1 MIIIKQHSL
10 IKGAF
15 ILMIAGLLNRVLGF
29 ILRIILVR
37 IIGDEGLGLFQMVFP
52 IFVTC
57 SIITTLG
64 LPVAISK
71 FVSEEVA
78 QNRYRNALKMFKISL
93 IIVIGSSVLLVSLF
107 VKNTDFIA
115 NNLLNDNRTNHILLA
130 ITPALFFVSISSIL
144 RGFFQGLRV
153 MTPTAISQIIEQ
165 IARMTITLLLLL
177 KLMDNSLKSKT
188 LAPAI
193 GTSAGEFVGLLT
205 LAVIFI
211 YYLPQLRKYRDN
223 RKAESTMTI
232 LKNLMKF
239 GIPITIG
246 KIVASLM
253 YTIEAMTIPG
263 KLQQIGYSVS
273 EATSL
278 YGQLSGM
285 VLQLVY
291 LPTIITIS
299 LSSNLVPAISESL
312 AQNNKHAIRKRA
324 QEAIRLTF
332 YFGLLAVSILFIVPN
347 EICDLF
353 FNHPQSGDVLRIIAI
368 PAIFLY
374 LSQISGGILQGLGEP
389 NLVVKNSVIGLLAEL
404 GLIYSI
410 VYFPSTLAF
419 QIITL
424 AIGIRYLIIAFLNF
438 KSISK
443 FVKLKLP
450 INHLFIKPILA
461 NTIVFLTLRQIY
473 QIVNYI
479 SSNPILSLGT
489 SILMSSLFYFSFLVW
504 TNGISIEDFKKITK

>member
-1 MIIIKQHSL
+1 VIIIKQQSL

-71 FVSEEVA
+71 FVSKEVA
-78 QNRYRNALKMFKISL
+78 QNRYRNALKIFKISL
-93 IIVIGSSVLLVSLF
+93 LIVVGSTILVVSLF
-107 VKNTDFIA
+107 AKNTDFIA
-115 NNLLNDNRTNHILLA
+115 ANLLNDTRTNHILLA
-130 ITPALFFVSISSIL
+130 ITPALLFVSISSIL
-144 RGFFQGLRV
+144 RGFFQGLRI

-165 IARMTITLLLLL
+165 IARMTITLLLLA
-177 KLMDNSLKSKT
+177 KLIDTSLKSKT

-205 LAVIFI
+205 LGAIFM

-223 RKAESTMTI
+223 KKAESTITI
-232 LKNLMKF
+232 VKNLMKF

-246 KIVASLM
+246 RIVASLM
-253 YTIEAMTIPG
+253 YTVEAITIPG
-263 KLQQIGYSVS
+263 KLQQVGYSIS

-285 VLQLVY
+285 VLQLIY
-291 LPTIITIS
+291 LPTIITIA

-312 AQNNKHAIRKRA
+312 AQNNEQAIRKRA
-324 QEAIRLTF
+324 HEAIRLTF

-347 EICDLF
+347 EICNLF

-374 LSQISGGILQGLGEP
+374 LAQISGGILQGLGKP
-389 NLVVKNSVIGLLAEL
+389 NLVVKNSVLGLLAEI
-404 GLIYSI
+404 GMIYSVI
-410 VYFPSTLAF
+410 YFPSTLAF
-419 QIITL
+419 KIITL
-424 AIGIRYLIIAFLNF
+424 AIGIRYLIVAVLNF

-461 NTIVFLTLRQIY
+461 STIVFLTLRQIY
-473 QIVNYI
+473 QMMDYI
-479 SSNPILSLGT
+479 SSSPVLSLST
-489 SILMSSLFYFSFLVW
+489 SIIISTLFYFAFLVW
-504 TNGISIEDFKKITK
+504 TNGISSDDFKKIK

>member
-1 MIIIKQHSL
+1 MV
-10 IKGAF
+10 
-15 ILMIAGLLNRVLGF
+15 AGLLNRVLGF
-29 ILRIILVR
+29 ILRIVLVR

-78 QNRYRNALKMFKISL
+78 QNRYRNALKIFKISL
-93 IIVIGSSVLLVSLF
+93 IIVAVSSILLVSLF
-107 VKNTDFIA
+107 AKNTEFIA
-115 NNLLNDNRTNHILLA
+115 NNLLNNNRTNHILLA
-130 ITPALFFVSISSIL
+130 VAPALLFVSISSIL
-144 RGFFQGLRV
+144 RGFFQGLRI
-153 MTPTAISQIIEQ
+153 MTPTAVSQIIEQ

-177 KLMDNSLKSKT
+177 KLLDSSLKSKT

-193 GTSAGEFVGLLT
+193 GTSAGEFVGLLSLT
-205 LAVIFI
+205 VIFM

-223 RKAESTMTI
+223 KKAESTMSI
-232 LKNLMKF
+232 LKNLIKF

-246 KIVASLM
+246 RIVASLM
-253 YTIEAMTIPG
+253 YTIEAITIPG
-263 KLQQIGYSVS
+263 KLQQVGYSIS

-285 VLQLVY
+285 VLQLIY
-291 LPTIITIS
+291 LPTIITIA

-312 AQNNKHAIRKRA
+312 AQNNEKAIRKRA

-347 EICDLF
+347 EICNLF
-353 FNHPQSGDVLRIIAI
+353 FGHPQSGDILRIIAI

-374 LSQISGGILQGLGEP
+374 LAQISGGILQGLGEP

-404 GLIYSI
+404 GMIYSVI
-410 VYFPSTLAF
+410 HFPTTLAF
-419 QIITL
+419 EIITL
-424 AIGIRYLIIAFLNF
+424 AIGIRYLIVALLNF

-443 FVKLKLP
+443 FVKLRLP
-450 INHLFIKPILA
+450 INHLFVKPILA
-461 NTIVFLTLRQIY
+461 SAIVFLTLRQVY
-473 QIVNYI
+473 QVINYI
-479 SSNPILSLGT
+479 SSSSIISLSI
-489 SILMSSLFYFSFLVW
+489 SIIISSLFYFTFLVW
-504 TNGISIEDFKKITK
+504 TNGISIEDFKKIK